1 MPRQKAS
8 VERRAPRGFLE
19 FAMSRTA
26 LVMFALATFV
36 LTPGCIVVQTADLA
50 VGATGAVVGTAG
62 KVVVGTV
69 DAVTPGKTAPEDKFV
84 TELCEET
91 PA

>member
-1 MPRQKAS
+1 MTRP
-8 VERRAPRGFLE
+8 
-19 FAMSRTA
+19 A
-26 LVMFALATFV
+26 LVMIALAGLM

-62 KVVVGTV
+62 KVVIGTV
-69 DAVTPGKTAPEDKFV
+69 DAVTPGKTAPENKFV
-84 TELCEET
+84 SELCDQT

>member
-1 MPRQKAS
+1 MTRYGLMMIA
-8 VERRAPRGFLE
+8 AAGL
-19 FAMSRTA
+19 M
-26 LVMFALATFV
+26 

-62 KVVVGTV
+62 KVVGGAV
-69 DAVTPGKTAPEDKFV
+69 DIVTPGKTAPEDKFI
-84 TELCEET
+84 TELCEQT

>member
-1 MPRQKAS
+1 MMRP
-8 VERRAPRGFLE
+8 
-19 FAMSRTA
+19 A
-26 LVMFALATFV
+26 LVMFALATLM

-69 DAVTPGKTAPEDKFV
+69 DAVTPGKVSPDDKYV
-84 TELCEET
+84 TELCDQT

>member
-1 MPRQKAS
+1 MTRP
-8 VERRAPRGFLE
+8 
-19 FAMSRTA
+19 A
-26 LVMFALATFV
+26 LAMFALAAV
-36 LTPGCIVVQTADLA
+36 ILTPGCIVVQTADLA

-69 DAVTPGKTAPEDKFV
+69 DAVTPGKTAPEDKFAS
-84 TELCEET
+84 ELCDQT

>member
-1 MPRQKAS
+1 
-8 VERRAPRGFLE
+8 
-19 FAMSRTA
+19 MSRPA
-26 LVMFALATFV
+26 LVMFALATLM

-62 KVVVGTV
+62 KVVGGAV
-69 DAVTPGKTAPEDKFV
+69 DIVTPGKTAPEDKFV
-84 TELCEET
+84 TELCEQT